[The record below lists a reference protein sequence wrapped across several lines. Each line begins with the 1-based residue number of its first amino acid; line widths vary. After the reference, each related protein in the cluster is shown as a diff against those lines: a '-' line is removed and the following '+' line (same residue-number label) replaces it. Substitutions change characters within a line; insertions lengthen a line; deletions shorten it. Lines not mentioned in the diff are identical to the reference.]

1 MEALQRGQPLLVCVW
16 SHLRDYRVRLNTV
29 QREELADYFLPE
41 MPSRFLERHVPTRAV
56 HLARRQRRKAKTD
69 VPTQIV
75 HVLVALIERRKA
87 AMHRLQTRYREVRD
101 QIEAGTCEAPVTFE
115 YDDVV
120 ADVNRERPESN
131 RCTGSSGP
139 CVSASPYGLRSPG

>member
-1 MEALQRGQPLLVCVW
+1 LAQTDRTWRHYSEVSHYSCVW

-69 VPTQIV
+69 VLTPIV

-87 AMHRLQTRYREVRD
+87 AMHRLLTR
-101 QIEAGTCEAPVTFE
+101 T
-115 YDDVV
+115 
-120 ADVNRERPESN
+120 ERS
-131 RCTGSSGP
+131 
-139 CVSASPYGLRSPG
+139 VIRSRQGRARHP